1 MCCVLRYMWQ
11 QSNGDDCV
19 LRKPELDAFLATA
32 LSPELRNP
40 GYLAEMRLEMVT
52 VRGVHLATMFVQV
65 SIHNMEKT
73 FALTRKFFVE
83 SVHEVYLIQDS
94 QSSQIHISFCGQRH
108 HQPVRFGGRKNYFL
122 G

>member
-65 SIHNMEKT
+65 CKHSKYI
-73 FALTRKFFVE
+73 
-83 SVHEVYLIQDS
+83 
-94 QSSQIHISFCGQRH
+94 
-108 HQPVRFGGRKNYFL
+108 
-122 G
+122 

>member
-83 SVHEVYLIQDS
+83 SVHEV
-94 QSSQIHISFCGQRH
+94 
-108 HQPVRFGGRKNYFL
+108 
-122 G
+122 